1 MNHHNQ
7 HDQTNV
13 RRDRSGMSTVEF
25 TLLLPFLAV
34 MAASLFSLEFLVYR
48 SIGQSYAAFS
58 AARRCAVSGLPGIAP
73 ALVRADYRACSMPGF
88 PAVSAQ
94 VMEGNPNRCKV
105 AVRDHFSALVPGRS
119 GRLRTQIL
127 PGATITVVAAGTAA
141 GMGGDN
147 DR

>member
-1 MNHHNQ
+1 
-7 HDQTNV
+7 
-13 RRDRSGMSTVEF
+13 MSTVEF